1 MKNRLCQTE
10 SHRPTKYSLRMGL
23 NSGKIK
29 EETARLYATS
39 TRDEKVQ
46 VLTELRLELLLVF
59 LVTQNMLK
67 CVFREEQLVKI

>member
-1 MKNRLCQTE
+1 MHEKQIMPE

-29 EETARLYATS
+29 EETARLHATS

-46 VLTELRLELLLVF
+46 VLTELRLELLLVL